1 VLSVAAAAVL
11 LSLAG
16 APRAAPS
23 AEEQRL
29 FADGLAAFSAGDGR
43 AAERAWKQGYA
54 VAHDPAFLVRI
65 GEAEE
70 KAGAPTDAVA
80 SYRQY
85 LREAPD
91 AADRA
96 DIEQRLARLAPAS
109 PPPAAPPNAGEPAHE
124 FGSPPAPSP
133 AVGPSPALAPSPPSN
148 APPSAVDAESGRPAA
163 EEDSGWNR
171 YNVTAWVATAA
182 TVALLGTAAF
192 FGAEASSKAS
202 DANRLLTFRDPSGA
216 PLTYTPGVAGQYEG
230 ALADGRRDAHD
241 GRVALVGAAGT
252 ALVAAIF
259 FVVDGVRPESGAGS
273 VALAPAGRGGAR
285 AAWTWTF

>member
-29 FADGLAAFSAGDGR
+29 FAEGLAAFSAGDGR

-54 VAHDPAFLVRI
+54 VAHDPAFLVRV

-70 KAGAPTDAVA
+70 KAGAPAEAVA

-85 LREAPD
+85 LREVPD

-96 DIEQRLARLAPAS
+96 DIEQRLARLAPARPRAS
-109 PPPAAPPNAGEPAHE
+109 TPNAAEPAHE
-124 FGSPPAPSP
+124 FGSPSAPSP

-148 APPSAVDAESGRPAA
+148 APPPAVDAESGRPAA

-216 PLTYTPGVAGQYEG
+216 PLTYTSDVARQYEG

-259 FVVDGVRPESGAGS
+259 FVIDGVRSESGAGS
-273 VALAPAGRGGAR
+273 VALAPSGRGGAC